1 MRVASRGLL
10 SVAAVLLLWL
20 CLGAAASAPAP
31 VARSGSL
38 WQRLGER
45 CASAAAVRLP
55 RYPWPLAPFD
65 RQHAVRGYFGDPRT
79 VVYGFHEGVF
89 SFHNGIDIAAWPGN
103 RVYPVVSG
111 RVARV
116 LGDEIVVASSD
127 RRRFQYI
134 HLRPRVQPGST
145 VIASRT
151 VLGTV
156 FRPWNHVHL
165 TEIRGECVVNPLGH
179 LRPFADKTRPEVLSI
194 SFRNRA
200 GNPVG
205 PDDLSGEISVVAAAQ
220 ERSAMP
226 APGVWRRMP
235 VTPALVTWRLSTL
248 RGRRLLGGVA
258 ADFRLT
264 EPPPPAFCD
273 VYAPGTVQNFAAEE
287 GHYGW
292 GRPGRYLFWL
302 AGGNLPTG
310 KLPSGRYRLT
320 VVAENIVGSSGRRT
334 VTIDLHHLK
343 RPQRT
348 NAPGGDWRCQQRM
361 LVNTEAG
368 RDRVA
373 AAAVARGGQDGKR
386 AAPRPARGAGSN
398 GEPNALHE
406 PFS

>member
-1 MRVASRGLL
+1 MATV
-10 SVAAVLLLWL
+10 VLLTLF
-20 CLGAAASAPAP
+20 LGAGVSDPAR
-31 VARSGSL
+31 VVTSDSL

-45 CASAAAVRLP
+45 CASAATTRLP

-79 VVYGFHEGVF
+79 VIYGPHEGVF

-116 LGDEIVVASSD
+116 IGDEVVVTSSFG
-127 RRRFQYI
+127 RRFQYI
-134 HLRPRVQPGST
+134 HLRPRVRPGRV

-205 PDDLSGEISVVAAAQ
+205 PRDLSGEISVVAAAQ

-226 APGVWRRMP
+226 APGVWRGMP
-235 VTPALVTWRLSTL
+235 VTPALLTWKLSTL
-248 RGRRLLGGVA
+248 HGRRLLGGIA

-302 AGGNLPTG
+302 QGGNLPTG

-320 VVAENIVGSSGRRT
+320 VTAENILGSSGRRT
-334 VTIDLHHLK
+334 VTIDLHHLE
-343 RPQRT
+343 RPQRA
-348 NAPGGDWRCQQRM
+348 NVSGGDWRCPQRM
-361 LVNTEAG
+361 LVNTGAG
-368 RDRVA
+368 RARVA
-373 AAAVARGGQDGKR
+373 AAGAARGGR
-386 AAPRPARGAGSN
+386 APNGAASRPASSSAWIDELNR
-398 GEPNALHE
+398 LDE